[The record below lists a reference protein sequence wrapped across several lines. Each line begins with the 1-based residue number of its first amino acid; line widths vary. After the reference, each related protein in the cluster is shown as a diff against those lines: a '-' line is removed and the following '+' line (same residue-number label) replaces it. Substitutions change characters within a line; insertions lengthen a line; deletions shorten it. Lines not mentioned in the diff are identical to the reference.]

1 MNATLEMIS
10 HNCLHKGTQ
19 ILQYEENFGHEKKER
34 IRIRS
39 LILDVI
45 KAVLHKRKPQ
55 QISLRVGEGGA
66 SLESD
71 SQKKKRGKN
80 VYCLKC

>member
-1 MNATLEMIS
+1 M
-10 HNCLHKGTQ
+10 KK
-19 ILQYEENFGHEKKER
+19 ILVTKKKER

-55 QISLRVGEGGA
+55 QISLRVGEGGV
-66 SLESD
+66 SLESG
-71 SQKKKRGKN
+71 SQKREEKMYIPEQNSKS
-80 VYCLKC
+80 Y